1 MLIIPIK
8 QGENIERALKQ
19 YKQKF
24 RKTQQLKILRDNQ
37 QFTKKSIRRREQLS
51 KAVYKQELQREQE
64 S

>member
-24 RKTQQLKILRDNQ
+24 RKTQQLRILRDNQ

-51 KAVYKQELQREQE
+51 KAVYKQEYQREQDF
-64 S
+64 